1 MTPKAKKD
9 FLLAGIG
16 GQGIILTSDL
26 LAEVGLA
33 AGYDVKK
40 SEVHGMAQRGG
51 SVETHVR
58 WTEKVHS
65 PLVEPG
71 RVDYL
76 VGFEMLEAARWA
88 HFLGPGSK
96 ALVNRYRVYPPA
108 VNLGEAR
115 YPEPEEVE
123 DLLKTRGAEV
133 RWAEASEVAIGLG
146 NPALAGT
153 VLLGL
158 LSLQLGVPEE
168 VWLEVIARRVPE
180 RFVELNQQA
189 FLVGRGMSAPRIG
202 A

>member
-1 MTPKAKKD
+1 MIPHTKKD

-16 GQGIILTSDL
+16 GQGIILASDI

-58 WTEKVHS
+58 WAERVYS

-76 VGFEMLEAARWA
+76 IGFEMLEAARWW
-88 HFLGPGSK
+88 HFLGPGST

-123 DLLKTRGAEV
+123 ALLKLRGAAV
-133 RWAEASEVAIGLG
+133 QWVGAAEAAVKLG
-146 NPALAGT
+146 NPALAGV
-153 VLLGL
+153 VLLGR
-158 LSLQLGVPEE
+158 LSLRLGVAEE

-180 RFVELNQQA
+180 RFVELNHKA
-189 FLVGRGMSAPRIG
+189 FQVGRRLGPA
-202 A
+202 